1 MNKPLSTC
9 QIVHLLTRIQS
20 TPYVNWMA
28 MWGRQKQFDE
38 LHAELDR
45 RGYSGPRPSRKLKR
59 LRVEDIYA
67 ALYDIDP
74 METCC
79 KENDCDDEYMLIAA
93 RALKQAQQGIAME
106 AALYQALCDS
116 FGDDMVN
123 GEHIEDVIAVLVGML
138 VGGELEAAN
147 SACTAD

>member
-1 MNKPLSTC
+1 MNKPISTC

-45 RGYSGPRPSRKLKR
+45 RGYNGPRPSRKLKR
-59 LRVEDIYA
+59 LRVEDINA
-67 ALYDIDP
+67 ALYEIDP
-74 METCC
+74 MDTCC

-116 FGDDMVN
+116 FGDDMVS
-123 GEHIEDVIAVLVGML
+123 GEHIEDVIAVLVGMP
-138 VGGELEAAN
+138 VGVAN
-147 SACTAD
+147 KAFVAN